1 MGVSKSK
8 ENIDMIEELQNQE
21 CVDDDQKKQIMEKL
35 RKMNDVIDCS
45 QYKED
50 DYIVALAQKH
60 FEQDK
65 VQSVKWWERKT
76 TGSRS

>member
-21 CVDDDQKKQIMEKL
+21 CQDEDHKQMIEEKL

-45 QYKED
+45 KYKED
-50 DYIVALAQKH
+50 DYIVALA
-60 FEQDK
+60 
-65 VQSVKWWERKT
+65 
-76 TGSRS
+76 